1 MNSMVQTLIQSYST
15 SIVRGFIERTRS
27 ISNLDHR
34 LLKGELRELF
44 VSDILGSFLTNQF
57 GIGSGIIVNQKGEQ
71 SNQSD
76 IIIYD
81 NRVLPPFIKEQHL
94 GVYPAECVLATIE
107 IKSYLRK
114 SELLRAEAS
123 ANKLLVEIN
132 NPKSS
137 LYEDYNLFRPT
148 CAVLGFYGNGV
159 KNLSDKS
166 DGKSWLSENIG
177 NLIYIGLANKFSWIK
192 MSATGWTCHFVDKAN
207 NETKRFIA
215 VLLDN
220 IRTRAER
227 RLKELSKHHKDW
239 LGIYIRDQEL
249 FNQ

>member
-1 MNSMVQTLIQSYST
+1 MEQTLIQSYST
-15 SIVRGFIERTRS
+15 SIVRGFIERTKS
-27 ISNLDHR
+27 LSNLNHR

-44 VSDILGSFLTNQF
+44 VSDILSSFLTNQF
-57 GIGSGIIVNQKGEQ
+57 GIGSGIIINQKGDQ
-71 SNQSD
+71 SNQTD

-114 SELLRAEAS
+114 NELLKAEAS
-123 ANKLLVEIN
+123 ANKLLVEIY

-166 DGKSWLSENIG
+166 IGKAWLSENIE
-177 NLIYIGLANKFSWIK
+177 NLIYIGITNKFSWIK
-192 MSATGWTCHFVDKAN
+192 MLRTGWTCHLVDKTN
-207 NETKRFIA
+207 DETKRFIA

-220 IRTRAER
+220 IRTHAEQ
-227 RLKELSKHHKDW
+227 RLKVLSERHNDW
-239 LGIYIRDQEL
+239 FGIYIRDQNL
-249 FNQ
+249 FSK

>member
-1 MNSMVQTLIQSYST
+1 MEQTLIQAYST
-15 SIVRGFIERTRS
+15 SIVRGLIERTKS
-27 ISNLDHR
+27 LSNLNHK

-44 VSDILGSFLTNQF
+44 VSNILDSFLTNQF

-71 SNQSD
+71 SNQTD

-114 SELLRAEAS
+114 NELLKAEVS
-123 ANKLLVEIN
+123 AKKIHDEIY
-132 NPKSS
+132 NPRSS
-137 LYEDYNLFRPT
+137 LNQDNNLFRPT
-148 CAVLGFYGNGV
+148 CAVLGFYGNGA

-166 DGKSWLSENIG
+166 KGKSWLSKNIKK
-177 NLIYIGLANKFSWIK
+177 LIYIGLTNKFSWIK
-192 MSATGWTCHFVDKAN
+192 MSNTGWICHLVDKTN
-207 NETKRFIA
+207 DETKRFIA

-220 IRTRAER
+220 IRKHAER
-227 RLKELSKHHKDW
+227 RLKELSKHKDW
-239 LGIYIRDQEL
+239 LGIYIRDQNL
-249 FNQ
+249 FNE